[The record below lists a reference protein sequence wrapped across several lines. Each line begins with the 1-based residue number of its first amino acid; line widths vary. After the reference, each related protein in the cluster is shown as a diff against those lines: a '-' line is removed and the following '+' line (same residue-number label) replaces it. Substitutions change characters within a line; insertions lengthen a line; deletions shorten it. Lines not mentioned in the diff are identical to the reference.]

1 MQAADLLELRD
12 DLSRECS
19 RLHKLVAGLSEL
31 SQRLDHSADAVEA
44 AALRLHSFYTGVE
57 RMLLLISRVVN
68 GGTPSQGEGWHRRLL
83 ERMAMAT
90 DTRPAV
96 LNEATQVELQE
107 YLRFRQLVRNLY
119 ADELRL
125 EPIQRLIE
133 QLQHT
138 WPKLEADITG
148 FQCWLTSIAKET
160 RANTPQGSED
170 TISQVDEAL
179 PQRPSGSRHR
189 ADLVSTT
196 AQENQA
202 TSSVRG

>member
-19 RLHKLVAGLSEL
+19 RLQTLVSGLSDL
-31 SQRLDHSADAVEA
+31 GQRLEGSADAVEA

-96 LNEATQVELQE
+96 LNESTQVELQE
-107 YLRFRQLVRNLY
+107 YLRFRHLVRNLY
-119 ADELRL
+119 ADELRP

-133 QLQHT
+133 QLQNT
-138 WPKLEADITG
+138 WPKLDADITS
-148 FQCWLTSIAKET
+148 FQAWLRSIA
-160 RANTPQGSED
+160 SES
-170 TISQVDEAL
+170 I
-179 PQRPSGSRHR
+179 
-189 ADLVSTT
+189 
-196 AQENQA
+196 
-202 TSSVRG
+202 